1 MTRRLL
7 TLLLA
12 AVLLFGLPAFAQAD
26 ESTSGGANTAIA
38 INKKDGN
45 IVAKTSFS
53 VRHVMGDVVDQS
65 NAAVAFASCVNCST
79 AAVAVQIVLVES
91 NPSVVRPQNIA
102 LAINELCS
110 SCLTIA
116 NALQFVVSTD
126 GPANFDDAGR
136 DAINNV
142 RDELHQIRSDFRD
155 GNLTLDELQSRVAT
169 IRAQIREVLA
179 NHIVAMKNQL
189 DDEDGRAASTT
200 ASDATTSSATADAP
214 LAELAQE
221 AEAAPTSSP

>member
-1 MTRRLL
+1 
-7 TLLLA
+7 
-12 AVLLFGLPAFAQAD
+12 
-26 ESTSGGANTAIA
+26 
-38 INKKDGN
+38 
-45 IVAKTSFS
+45 
-53 VRHVMGDVVDQS
+53 MGDVVDQS